1 MAVHLMAHTLDK
13 AARMCYAAV
22 DPKQPGAAFAV
33 IVDDGTDLAN
43 MHKTIAGYAK
53 RGGIPTRM
61 TLDEGLAMLKK
72 WVRPAKRQ
80 RKLAL

>member
-1 MAVHLMAHTLDK
+1 MRRAFDRTQT
-13 AARMCYAAV
+13 MCYAAV

-33 IVDDGTDLAN
+33 IVDDGTDLVN

-61 TLDEGLAMLKK
+61 KLDEGVAMLNK

>member
-1 MAVHLMAHTLDK
+1 MIRRALDRAVT
-13 AARMCYAAV
+13 MCYAAV

-33 IVDDGTDLAN
+33 IVDDGTDLVN
-43 MHKTIAGYAK
+43 MHKTVAGYAK

-72 WVRPAKRQ
+72 WVRPVKRQ
-80 RKLAL
+80 RNLAL